1 MRLYTYSIAP
11 NPTKV
16 RLYLAEKRAGG
27 AAMEV
32 EEISVDLRRGEQKSA
47 THLARNPAGRV
58 PVLELDD
65 GTHLT
70 ESLPIIEYLEEMF
83 PQPALIGETPMQR
96 ARVREAERIADQ
108 GVLVTMGGILH
119 ATRSPLGWPPNPGLA
134 EYLRSVLTPALQ
146 RLDALLAD
154 GRPFLAGTEVSIA
167 DCTLAAALQFGR
179 FGRITP
185 DPALTHLARWDTAYR
200 ARPAACAVLAR

>member
-1 MRLYTYSIAP
+1 MKLYVYSIAP

-27 AAMEV
+27 AALEV
-32 EEISVDLRRGEQKSA
+32 EEINVDLRRGEQKSA
-47 THLARNPAGRV
+47 THMARNPGGKI

-65 GTHLT
+65 GTHLS
-70 ESLPIIEYLEEMF
+70 ESLPIIEYLEEVF
-83 PQPALIGETPMQR
+83 PDPPLIGRTPLQR

-108 GVLVTMGGILH
+108 GVLLAVGGILH

-134 EYLRSVLTPALQ
+134 EYLRSVLGPALQ
-146 RLDALLAD
+146 RLDDLLAD
-154 GRPFLAGTEVSIA
+154 GRPFLAGAEVSIA
-167 DCTLAAALQFGR
+167 DCTLAAALNFGR

-185 DPALTHLARWDTAYR
+185 DSALSHLARWDAAYR
-200 ARPAACAVLAR
+200 GRPAARSVLSR